1 MMLTADIALLKD
13 PVYLKWVQ
21 TYAADQKALT
31 NDFGN
36 AWYKLMTRD
45 MGPVTRCI
53 GSKVPPA
60 QVEAVRH

>member
-1 MMLTADIALLKD
+1 
-13 PVYLKWVQ
+13 VYLKWVQ

-53 GSKVPPA
+53 GSKVPLA
-60 QVEAVRH
+60 QVKPVRH